1 MTRWGLA
8 ATALAIA
15 TPAFAHSYRIVLD
28 KPANGKL
35 LIGHAGVQAVDDRT
49 ASTLVRVVAPGNAV
63 DQRGTVRVL
72 VMNLSDKPFMFG
84 PDDVTLRL
92 GDGTVFKPTSIDKM
106 ENGRILVETESRH
119 AATIDIIN
127 RNSAMSSIDNGSAV
141 GASSPGANA
150 SAAGSGASSAAA
162 GQDLR
167 TDSDLLP
174 GAGLLN
180 AIYQILIPLEVAPQ
194 KAWGGYYVFDVP
206 RDVQRRKADQP
217 LTIMVRTGGE
227 QHRFSGTLRWK

>member
-72 VMNLSDKPFMFG
+72 VMNLGAAPFQFG
-84 PDDVTLRL
+84 PDDVSLTL
-92 GDGTVFKPTSIDKM
+92 GDGTQLKPVPVDTMEKMTSQLARSARLSTRTGSPHSTSTPIRRNRTAIASGVAAPLGKPARASASSWSGPVISATTRGLGPQT
-106 ENGRILVETESRH
+106 GRGPGTWCSPLRSHRSKADAGA
-119 AATIDIIN
+119 AATEW
-127 RNSAMSSIDNGSAV
+127 SWTLTGCAWE
-141 GASSPGANA
+141 
-150 SAAGSGASSAAA
+150 AGSTEPS
-162 GQDLR
+162 
-167 TDSDLLP
+167 
-174 GAGLLN
+174 
-180 AIYQILIPLEVAPQ
+180 
-194 KAWGGYYVFDVP
+194 
-206 RDVQRRKADQP
+206 
-217 LTIMVRTGGE
+217 
-227 QHRFSGTLRWK
+227 